1 MLEGYICFSNI
12 SKFYF
17 IFGYKYICIKLTF
30 HSSVHLPDDS
40 VGSRNKSAGV
50 WSYLRLLFTGFN
62 QLYLAAFC
70 PFSSV
75 FPLLFFKRKGNCFFF
90 CAAHA
95 GRMVTIETHEAL

>member
-17 IFGYKYICIKLTF
+17 IFGHKYICIKLTF

-50 WSYLRLLFTGFN
+50 SG
-62 QLYLAAFC
+62 
-70 PFSSV
+70 
-75 FPLLFFKRKGNCFFF
+75 
-90 CAAHA
+90 H
-95 GRMVTIETHEAL
+95 I